1 VGICHA
7 PHIHPAGDGSMAAAD
22 YDECIWMDQQFPE
35 QRFGWF
41 ELFTHSVRGVL
52 MMELPL
58 SLSLEQNFNLKVYED
73 QVKGLSQQQAQ
84 EYLLEV
90 MRQLM
95 IKDNVIRHLMKTT
108 L

>member
-1 VGICHA
+1 
-7 PHIHPAGDGSMAAAD
+7 
-22 YDECIWMDQQFPE
+22 
-35 QRFGWF
+35 
-41 ELFTHSVRGVL
+41 

-73 QVKGLSQQQAQ
+73 QVKSLSQEQAQ
-84 EYLLEV
+84 DYLLEV

-95 IKDNVIRHLMKTT
+95 IKDNVIRHLMKVA

>member
-1 VGICHA
+1 
-7 PHIHPAGDGSMAAAD
+7 
-22 YDECIWMDQQFPE
+22 
-35 QRFGWF
+35 
-41 ELFTHSVRGVL
+41 